1 MMLDVLEKTVRNNNE
16 IEGSRYGKSRYRRKA
31 EAKGKTKKGYKEV
44 ALGSMGHYHPA
55 QSKRPLHGSTATE
68 SAACLDHAAG
78 EAFQVQT
85 FWVGTQYRVICC
97 LRELLNELHL
107 TFGIQRGVGQNFL
120 EQARFHQT

>member
-1 MMLDVLEKTVRNNNE
+1 MEVAMEK
-16 IEGSRYGKSRYRRKA
+16 SLQKKSRGKRKN
-31 EAKGKTKKGYKEV
+31 KKGYEEV
-44 ALGSMGHYHPA
+44 ALGSVEA
-55 QSKRPLHGSTATE
+55 QQPSTSKRPLHGSTATE

-107 TFGIQRGVGQNFL
+107 TFGIQRSVGQNFL